1 VLNIGSQHLP
11 VRIRN
16 MSAGGA
22 LIDGPD
28 IPAAGARV
36 LLVRGSLRASG
47 HVAWREKG
55 QAGIAFEA
63 AVKTS
68 LWIAKAGHAGQQRVD
83 DVVAAIR
90 HSEPLP
96 QDAPLLPEQALVDL
110 STTLDDICDRLL
122 MIGAISEPLGEELVR
137 LDAVAQSL
145 RLLAGRKADQR

>member
-1 VLNIGSQHLP
+1 
-11 VRIRN
+11 

-22 LIDGPD
+22 LVDGPN

-36 LLVRGSLRASG
+36 QLVRGSLIAIG
-47 HVAWREKG
+47 QVAWRDED
-55 QAGIAFEA
+55 QAGIAFDA

-90 HSEPLP
+90 RSERLP
-96 QDAPLLPEQALVDL
+96 EDAPAKPEQALVEL
-110 STTLDDICDRLL
+110 STTLDDICERLV
-122 MIGAISEPLGEELVR
+122 IVGEISGPLGDELVR

-145 RLLAGRKADQR
+145 RWLAGRQN